1 MKLREAA
8 IFGLMASM
16 HILGVDTSNAQLFDD
31 CCLPSWS
38 FLCLILIYWCRC
50 RVAVRLNDEG
60 QE

>member
-38 FLCLILIYWCRC
+38 FLCFDFDLLVPLPCSC
-50 RVAVRLNDEG
+50 AVE
-60 QE
+60 